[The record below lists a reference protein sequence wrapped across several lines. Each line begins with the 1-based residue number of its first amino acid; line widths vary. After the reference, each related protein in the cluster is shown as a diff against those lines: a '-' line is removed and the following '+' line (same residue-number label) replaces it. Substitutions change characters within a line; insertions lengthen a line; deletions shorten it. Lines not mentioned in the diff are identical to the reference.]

1 MGKSCKELPPSH
13 VFVNNE
19 TALLALIFNTLFS
32 LSYSEAIL
40 KNRLYSSVVTYL
52 ELYVKPAAA
61 AEIVLLS
68 ASL

>member
-13 VFVNNE
+13 VFVNSE

-40 KNRLYSSVVTYL
+40 KNRLFQCSDL